1 MSLRS
6 AENRTAFLADEA
18 GYLDNW
24 PMTAEQRQS
33 VLNREWTKMLELG
46 GNVYYTAKLAATD
59 KLTFQEL
66 AALMTGMGREE
77 YRDMMVNGGRGID
90 GNRSKSEWT

>member
-1 MSLRS
+1 MVGWFVGAATIGLI
-6 AENRTAFLADEA
+6 
-18 GYLDNW
+18 
-24 PMTAEQRQS
+24 
-33 VLNREWTKMLELG
+33 LG
-46 GNVYYTAKLAATD
+46 FVAYVYYTAKLAATD